1 MYLGQKDVRNMKY
14 VRISLIIL
22 AAILLS
28 VVLFVST
35 AFVFGFEEIL
45 PFVDSSSSDAET
57 TPGSSTSTQ
66 TSESEPT
73 ESDESEPTESEATEP
88 KNTESDPTE
97 SSDPADP
104 TEPADTTDPTDSTDP
119 TDPTEPTDP
128 TDPTEPTEPTVPT
141 DPTNPTDPTDS
152 KPTEPKPTEPKPTE
166 PKPTEP
172 KPTEPK
178 PTEPKPSETQN
189 PNLEEEGS
197 ALEDILKPAQI
208 TILHPTAPG
217 ILTES
222 NSSAIID
229 YSNKE
234 DGYVMAKFLKDPGV
248 RLKVQVVG
256 PATTYTYNVNPKEW
270 TVFPLS
276 DGNGKYTIKLFK
288 NVVDNKYSTVLSASF
303 TVTLENEFAPFL
315 RPNQYVNY
323 ENEPLTA
330 EAASKVTHDG
340 ATMLEKVKAVYNY
353 VVTNISYDYQKAA
366 SVQSG
371 YLPDLDSILK
381 SRKGICFDYAALMTG
396 MLRSLNVPCKLV
408 VGYAGTQYHAW
419 ISVWSE
425 ETGWIDGAIYF
436 NGADWQQMDPTFA
449 ASGSADLINKVTYTS
464 KYIY

>member
-1 MYLGQKDVRNMKY
+1 MKY
-14 VRISLIIL
+14 VKISLIIL

-73 ESDESEPTESEATEP
+73 GSVSTEP
-88 KNTESDPTE
+88 ENTESR
-97 SSDPADP
+97 PADP
-104 TEPADTTDPTDSTDP
+104 TAPTN
-119 TDPTEPTDP
+119 PTDP
-128 TDPTEPTEPTVPT
+128 TDPTDPTEPTVPT

-152 KPTEPKPTEPKPTE
+152 KPTDPKPTEPKPTEPKPTE

-178 PTEPKPSETQN
+178 PTEPAPSETQN